1 MVGRAKSETLKAREI
16 KHIPGTTLDKKP
28 LSYQKC
34 CDEITAQFQ
43 QETGKLPPKPLSTT
57 TLDRLYKGGIP
68 KSVSNASR
76 GWLTN
81 AESAMVIRY
90 ALEMAK
96 RGFPLTHELL
106 KVEVDSICRARLG
119 EAFPAGGWTHRFI
132 EKYHKQL
139 KMHWASSLDE
149 KRGRAVNP
157 TTNEQ
162 WFDLLED
169 VLAGNRDYEFDLPCM
184 ASSNDSNQE
193 ISVEGPDEEDDE
205 IEIDQSDIYGQD
217 ESGFQSI
224 QSSKQRVIGA
234 RLTKIQHQQSDGGRE
249 NTTVMVTICADGTS
263 LREPEYDELGNDG
276 DDGEED
282 EDED

>member
-1 MVGRAKSETLKAREI
+1 AKSETLKAREI
-16 KHIPGTTLDKKP
+16 SEVMDTLYARAVELYRAEHIPGTTLDKKP

-119 EAFPAGGWTHRFI
+119 E
-132 EKYHKQL
+132 
-139 KMHWASSLDE
+139 
-149 KRGRAVNP
+149 
-157 TTNEQ
+157 
-162 WFDLLED
+162 
-169 VLAGNRDYEFDLPCM
+169 
-184 ASSNDSNQE
+184 
-193 ISVEGPDEEDDE
+193 
-205 IEIDQSDIYGQD
+205 
-217 ESGFQSI
+217 
-224 QSSKQRVIGA
+224 
-234 RLTKIQHQQSDGGRE
+234 
-249 NTTVMVTICADGTS
+249 
-263 LREPEYDELGNDG
+263 
-276 DDGEED
+276 
-282 EDED
+282 